1 MYVNSCKFEKMINK
15 IYYMYFYYKWRS
27 FGIVFLVFMCLSVKY
42 LDFRINR
49 FLLFR
54 YLRRILMVDLF
65 WFFVLARDIVVIVL
79 MLEFLF
85 FRRFFKELMID
96 VFWYLFEKKVS
107 ICISRYILICLLLK
121 FECILNCIIDKLR
134 KLYLRKLM

>member
-1 MYVNSCKFEKMINK
+1 MKINLNFFIEFCWIYININSCKFEIIINK
-15 IYYMYFYYKWRS
+15 IYCIYFYYKWRS

-42 LDFRINR
+42 LDFRIKR

-96 VFWYLFEKKVS
+96 VFWYLFEKKKIVYVLFD
-107 ICISRYILICLLLK
+107 IYW
-121 FECILNCIIDKLR
+121 
-134 KLYLRKLM
+134 YVYYY

>member
-96 VFWYLFEKKVS
+96 VFWYLFEKKSKYIYYS
-107 ICISRYILICLLLK
+107 IYIDM
-121 FECILNCIIDKLR
+121 FIIIKIWMYF
-134 KLYLRKLM
+134 KLYYR